1 MQNGGFGIIIDAAEI
16 SVAVAVAV
24 KKIFLLK
31 QPINA
36 NNCLNITYYKYV

>member
-1 MQNGGFGIIIDAAEI
+1 MLIKIIFLKFG
-16 SVAVAVAV
+16 
-24 KKIFLLK
+24 IFLLK